1 MRVLVAQNNER
12 TPRVTDTIM
21 STIRYKS
28 PSYRAVLHW
37 GLAAIGPPVKRRP
50 DSKSVVISMGAL
62 DLFPQ
67 LRSGNRWRPN
77 HAWTDRDGIP
87 CREPL
92 TAPVGTSLTAPIAEG
107 CRHVD
112 AQLRAPA
119 LGGNC
124 AHERPTPS
132 CPACKLAEFAG
143 NRGMPVPNYLSSV
156 GHIRRSDRQAEGASW
171 PHLATEVDS
180 IRGRNPGTQATG
192 AGNKRASPSY
202 ARQAG
207 SSQVLNDGSCYRD
220 RIFLRASSTLPVR
233 SSRRPRRARALGSR
247 HLTHC
252 RPDRLHRQSCPHP
265 QPIRF
270 TTASPRTRHR
280 THVCP
285 RFDW

>member
-1 MRVLVAQNNER
+1 
-12 TPRVTDTIM
+12 M
-21 STIRYKS
+21 STIRYKP
-28 PSYRAVLHW
+28 PSDRAVLRW

-50 DSKSVVISMGAL
+50 DSKSVVINMGAL

-67 LRSGNRWRPN
+67 LRSSNRWTPN
-77 HAWTDRDGIP
+77 HAWNDRDGIP

-132 CPACKLAEFAG
+132 YPACKFAEFAG

-171 PHLATEVDS
+171 PHLATEVVS

-192 AGNKRASPSY
+192 AGEQAGESVLCQTGWQQPSTKRWFLLSGSNISAGVLDLASPQFAAAPPRPGARIKTLDALPPRPASPSVMPPPAAHSIHDGVLTHPTPY
-202 ARQAG
+202 AR
-207 SSQVLNDGSCYRD
+207 
-220 RIFLRASSTLPVR
+220 LP
-233 SSRRPRRARALGSR
+233 AL
-247 HLTHC
+247 
-252 RPDRLHRQSCPHP
+252 
-265 QPIRF
+265 
-270 TTASPRTRHR
+270 
-280 THVCP
+280 
-285 RFDW
+285 